1 MVWAGE
7 GLSLS
12 SKQSK
17 LGRIKKN
24 GPNQTPSDKVHG
36 SLKKKKKKKKNWT
49 MLTKKKFGQWH
60 YLFDNILENKL

>member
-17 LGRIKKN
+17 LGRIKNN

-36 SLKKKKKKKKNWT
+36 SLKKKKKKKI
-49 MLTKKKFGQWH
+49 GQC
-60 YLFDNILENKL
+60 

>member
-36 SLKKKKKKKKNWT
+36 SLKKKKNWTVLTQKKKN
-49 MLTKKKFGQWH
+49 FGQWH

>member
-17 LGRIKKN
+17 LGRIKNN

-36 SLKKKKKKKKNWT
+36 SFKKKKKKKKLDNVNQKKIWT
-49 MLTKKKFGQWH
+49 MT
-60 YLFDNILENKL
+60 LFIWQYSRK

>member
-7 GLSLS
+7 GFSLS

-17 LGRIKKN
+17 LGRIKNN

-36 SLKKKKKKKKNWT
+36 SLKKKKKKKKKLDNVNQKKIWT
-49 MLTKKKFGQWH
+49 MT
-60 YLFDNILENKL
+60 LFI

>member
-36 SLKKKKKKKKNWT
+36 SLKKKKLDSVNPK
-49 MLTKKKFGQWH
+49 KKKFGQWH

>member
-17 LGRIKKN
+17 LGRIKNN

-36 SLKKKKKKKKNWT
+36 SLKKKKKKKLDNVNQKKIWT
-49 MLTKKKFGQWH
+49 MT
-60 YLFDNILENKL
+60 LFIWQYSRK

>member
-7 GLSLS
+7 VLSLS

-17 LGRIKKN
+17 LGRIKNN

-36 SLKKKKKKKKNWT
+36 SLKKKKKKKK
-49 MLTKKKFGQWH
+49 KIGQC
-60 YLFDNILENKL
+60 